1 MAGARILVIDDHPL
15 TREGLS
21 LAARAALTG
30 AQVDTAGSVGEA
42 VPMLERRQP
51 YRLVLLDFALPDSHG
66 YAGMLRLQQ
75 YAPATPVVIVT
86 AHEQAHLIE
95 AARALGAAGF
105 IFKSQPLDTIAA
117 ILRNVLAGQTH
128 FPADVAPDPTIA
140 AARAQISQ
148 LSKAQYAVLLAL
160 ADGRS
165 NKQIAF
171 DLAISEATVKAH
183 LTAVFRKM
191 GVTNRAQALL
201 AAGPLLR
208 GAEGSAT

>member
-1 MAGARILVIDDHPL
+1 MTGARILVVDDHPL

-21 LAARAALTG
+21 LAARAALPG
-30 AQVDTAGSVGEA
+30 AQVDTAGTVAEA
-42 VPMLERRQP
+42 VPMLERRRP

-66 YAGMLRLQQ
+66 YAGMLQLQQ

-105 IFKSQPLDTIAA
+105 VFKSQPLDAIAA
-117 ILRNVLAGQTH
+117 LLRSVLAGQTH
-128 FPADVAPDPTIA
+128 FPKDVAPDPTIA

-165 NKQIAF
+165 NKQIAY
-171 DLAISEATVKAH
+171 DLSITEATVKAH

-208 GAEGSAT
+208 GADGGAA